1 MTDGS
6 PEAFRDG
13 LQHRHDWKAIL
24 RTQEAGIC
32 LLGFVCAV
40 CIVVWFSCADTQKG
54 TLLGAV
60 TTHLTGGRAVGIS
73 AALGGGLPLWQAIL
87 LASLVESTVVCLF
100 FTAFSLS
107 FKKLISVRFLND
119 AMANVHRSAQTQ
131 RSRLL
136 RWGIPGLILFVWFP
150 FFMTGPV
157 VGSVIGFLL
166 GMRPW
171 VVVGVVLSGTVLAIV
186 SWTFILH
193 EIVDWARTVGE
204 FLPLM
209 FVCILLIVV
218 VSFRVKRYLETQQ
231 RREPR
236 VDLELHE

>member
-1 MTDGS
+1 
-6 PEAFRDG
+6 
-13 LQHRHDWKAIL
+13 LI
-24 RTQEAGIC
+24 
-32 LLGFVCAV
+32 
-40 CIVVWFSCADTQKG
+40 
-54 TLLGAV
+54 
-60 TTHLTGGRAVGIS
+60 
-73 AALGGGLPLWQAIL
+73 
-87 LASLVESTVVCLF
+87 ESTVVCLF

-131 RSRLL
+131 RTRLL
-136 RWGIPGLILFVWFP
+136 RWGIPGLIVFVWFP

-171 VVVGVVLSGTVLAIV
+171 VVVGVVLSGTVLAII
-186 SWTFILH
+186 SWTFILN
-193 EIVDWARTVGE
+193 EVVDWARTVGE

-209 FVCILLIVV
+209 FVCILLIVI
-218 VSFRVKRYLETQQ
+218 VSFRVKRFLEAQQ

-236 VDLELHE
+236 VDIELQE